1 MPFDSKKFR
10 KAKWEPRTGVVP
22 VPLLA
27 EFFEEGEPA
36 QITVRGLTLDELA
49 RSREAINK
57 TEVVGKLAGA
67 LANNQGAEAGEAIA
81 EAMGLP
87 SGSVTD
93 DTAVKMGMMQ
103 TGIVEPAMELPDIV
117 TLCEVAPIEAGMIVA
132 EIMRLTGLGKQL
144 AGSPASG

>member
-1 MPFDSKKFR
+1 MGFDSKKFR
-10 KAKWEPRTGVVP
+10 RAKWQPRTGVVA

-27 EFFEEGEPA
+27 GFFDEGEAA

-49 RSREAINK
+49 RSRESINK

-67 LANNQGAEAGEAIA
+67 LANNKGAEAGEAIA

-87 SGSVTD
+87 SESVAD

-103 TGIVEPAMELPDIV
+103 LGILEPAMELPDIV
-117 TLCEVAPIEAGMIVA
+117 TLCEVAPIEAGMVVA
-132 EIMRLTGLGKQL
+132 EIMRLTGLGKQM
-144 AGSPASG
+144 AGSTDSG